1 MFQFDDQFW
10 RDSKNWPHDRHE
22 YAFLARAFHAIG
34 RAVFADSWVESRD
47 DNEPDEPEE
56 PDDNC
61 DAETEDRYELAY
73 ENWERACAQAE
84 IDFENMWDSI
94 ARKIAE
100 ACEAGTLV
108 SAIRAKE
115 GGKMIQL
122 DADDWNTEN
131 FAVRFRRCDI
141 SLTNPFATSRSDR
154 SHWIY
159 VNRDSLDSFLE
170 QMPAIDLVAQPSE
183 GLHQAG
189 SNLSTGSAL
198 RPREDQAQARPQ
210 ESEARIRAELKT
222 IYADPVNDR
231 PNMEEAWKLLHAK
244 LPNARKKATRPIL
257 REAQFAS
264 QRRKPGNQPKS

>member
-1 MFQFDDQFW
+1 MLNSTKSLFPFDGQFW
-10 RDSKNWPHDRHE
+10 RDSKNWPRDRHD

-34 RAVFADSWVESRD
+34 RAVFADSWVESRY

-61 DAETEDRYELAY
+61 DAETEGRYELAY
-73 ENWERACAQAE
+73 ENWERACAQAK

-108 SAIRAKE
+108 TAIRAKE
-115 GGKMIQL
+115 GGKMVQL
-122 DADDWNTEN
+122 DADYWDTEN

-141 SLTNPFATSRSDR
+141 SLTSPFAKSRFDR

-159 VNRDSLDSFLE
+159 VSRDSLDSFLE
-170 QMPAIDLVAQPSE
+170 QMPAIDLVAQPDTSE

-189 SNLSTGSAL
+189 SNLSTGNAL
-198 RPREDQAQARPQ
+198 RHGNTKHRPG
-210 ESEARIRAELKT
+210 
-222 IYADPVNDR
+222 
-231 PNMEEAWKLLHAK
+231 
-244 LPNARKKATRPIL
+244 RKSP
-257 REAQFAS
+257 
-264 QRRKPGNQPKS
+264 QRGFERS